1 MRNEAGDLVDGKL
14 NRVFVVHAPVNPFF
28 VTDVCQQMQ
37 DGSLDVLGSRAVFD
51 SVGVGSAEFLVW
63 NMKDKRVIRPQ
74 PLVFENEMSRDRSP
88 AVTREDD
95 RFYFT
100 RRTHN
105 RIAQYLL

>member
-1 MRNEAGDLVDGKL
+1 
-14 NRVFVVHAPVNPFF
+14 
-28 VTDVCQQMQ
+28 MQ
-37 DGSLDVLGSRAVFD
+37 NGSLDVLRRRVVLD

-74 PLVFENEMSRDRSP
+74 PLVFENEMSRYRSK

-95 RFYFT
+95 RFYFI

-105 RIAQYLL
+105 RSAQYPL